1 MASFLEILKSSL
13 SPKALIPYTIPKFTA
28 FALRRCS
35 GVTSFNGM
43 WNTCDAVMA
52 WISWA
57 VLYAS
62 IRRSSPDIWARTR
75 SSIWE

>member
-1 MASFLEILKSSL
+1 MASFLEMLRSSL
-13 SPKALIPYTIPKFTA
+13 SPKALIPYTIPKLTA

-35 GVTSFNGM
+35 GVTSFNGI
-43 WNTCDAVMA
+43 WNTWDAVMA

-62 IRRSSPDIWARTR
+62 IRRSSPDMWARTR